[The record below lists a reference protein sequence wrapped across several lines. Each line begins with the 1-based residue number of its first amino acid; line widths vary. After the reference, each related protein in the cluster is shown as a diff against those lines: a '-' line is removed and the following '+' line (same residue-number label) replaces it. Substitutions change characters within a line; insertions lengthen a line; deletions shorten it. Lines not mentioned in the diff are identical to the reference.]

1 VKQKRFAEYA
11 GTFLRFAK
19 VGAGSRAEYE
29 LALDL
34 NAVASETGSSELSR
48 YALRSFG
55 SSVPLGMTRTSLAVR
70 ADRIVTADAFSRGVP
85 EEDEE
90 EEEDEDD
97 EERGEEEDD
106 DEGEGY
112 SE

>member
-1 VKQKRFAEYA
+1 MKQKRFAEYA

-29 LALDL
+29 LAPDL

-90 EEEDEDD
+90 EEDD